1 MEICK
6 RNEGTPFSRYFLLL
20 LFSFY
25 RSWHFIKCILNR
37 SWILLL
43 KTFLYL
49 LLLLLVA
56 SLITKYLAIK
66 VNVKDDLDTEKNY
79 VNKWHKWVEKSF
91 YVVFIILFIAFEQ
104 VPMWVM
110 LIIFCL
116 CYLSFWIF
124 MEWRYN
130 RETREYLLSFSL
142 LIYFLIAIIIGA
154 ILNVF

>member
-1 MEICK
+1 M
-6 RNEGTPFSRYFLLL
+6 
-20 LFSFY
+20 
-25 RSWHFIKCILNR
+25 
-37 SWILLL
+37 L

-66 VNVKDDLDTEKNY
+66 LNVKDDHDTEKNHS
-79 VNKWHKWVEKSF
+79 NKWHKWVEKSF
-91 YVVFIILFIAFEQ
+91 YVVFIILFIAFDQ
-104 VPMWVM
+104 VPMWIM

-116 CYLSFWIF
+116 CYLSFRIF

>member
-1 MEICK
+1 M
-6 RNEGTPFSRYFLLL
+6 
-20 LFSFY
+20 
-25 RSWHFIKCILNR
+25 
-37 SWILLL
+37 L

-91 YVVFIILFIAFEQ
+91 YAVFIILFIAFEQ

-116 CYLSFWIF
+116 CYLSF
-124 MEWRYN
+124 
-130 RETREYLLSFSL
+130 
-142 LIYFLIAIIIGA
+142 
-154 ILNVF
+154 